1 MKEKKISP
9 LIGYQSILQQFT
21 DMMAAGNFAP
31 VNLIYGAEG
40 IGKRI
45 FCENLASNLL
55 EFDKTSY
62 SDLLSHPDLLI
73 IEADSES
80 SKQEITIDLTRKIK
94 KFFSLTPSQ
103 AKCQLVIID
112 NVESLNIH
120 AANSILKILE
130 EPNDNKY
137 FLLISHNLNLVL
149 DTIISRCKK
158 THLPYLSKTDFYKIL
173 ETQNI
178 ENLDIDKTDILYDL
192 FPRQPGKAI
201 SFFNSGGIETLVEIK
216 QLLEKT
222 NYLNIKKF
230 ANSYDTKNLQ
240 IFKNFLIIMEHLSYK
255 KFKILQKENNNNL
268 IELNNF
274 ITSFRNSFF
283 NTIGL
288 NLDRKNFIVKSIED
302 FSLTI

>member
-1 MKEKKISP
+1 
-9 LIGYQSILQQFT
+9 
-21 DMMAAGNFAP
+21 MMAAGNFAP